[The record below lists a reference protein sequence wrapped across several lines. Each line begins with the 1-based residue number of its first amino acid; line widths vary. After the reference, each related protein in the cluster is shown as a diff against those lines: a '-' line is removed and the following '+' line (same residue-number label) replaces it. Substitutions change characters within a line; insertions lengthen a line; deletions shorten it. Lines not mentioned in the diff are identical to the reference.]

1 MPRPTPTVTIDGSN
15 VTADIFQG
23 ATIRYGRRTVRDQ
36 YTPSVITVTVLTDAT
51 VLGWTPGIPLTV
63 TCTIP
68 SVPLVTYTRFDGTI
82 TDIAI
87 GKTLTRI
94 TAISQGLGYL
104 SRQRLVNWI
113 CNPGGDTPTCDS
125 ALDAV
130 VFSLPAPVPFSWT
143 FIPGYV
149 TLLESIDMGTSSAL
163 QAMQTIAS
171 WELNAHLFEGTDST
185 VYFVPYRTDDTVVW
199 TLSDPSIVSA
209 NWESAISMSGLANIC
224 KVDYNVDQTVTFA
237 DYYSAALY
245 GTQATART
253 MQVDNTADAISGAA
267 AWVTMFAD
275 PYWQLSAVEIDLAN
289 ANATTTE
296 NLLLSLVGTV
306 IDTSAI
312 APYVQG
318 MPDVS
323 VVEGWT
329 ETIGHTWWRMALNL
343 SDVNQTIAP
352 QAWQDV
358 TPTLAWSS
366 VGATVT
372 WRSLRTG
379 TL

>member
-36 YTPSVITVTVLTDAT
+36 YTPTVITVTVLTDAS
-51 VLGWTPGIPLTV
+51 VLGWTPGVDLSV
-63 TCTIP
+63 TCTLP
-68 SVPLVTYTRFDGTI
+68 SVPMVTFPRFAGKI
-82 TDIAI
+82 TDIAV
-87 GKTLTRI
+87 GRTLTRI
-94 TAISQGLGYL
+94 TAISDGLGFL

-113 CNPGGDTPTCDS
+113 ANPGGDTPTCDT
-125 ALDAV
+125 ALDAIV
-130 VFSLPAPVPFSWT
+130 MSVFPVPFSWT

-149 TLLESIDMGTSSAL
+149 TLLDSIDLGTASAL

-185 VYFVPYRTDDTVVW
+185 VYFVPYRTDDTVIW

-209 NWESAISMSGLANIC
+209 NWESAISMSGLANVC
-224 KVDYNVDQTVTFA
+224 KVDYNVDDSVTFV
-237 DYYSAALY
+237 DYGSAALY
-245 GTQATART
+245 GVQAIART

-267 AWVTMFAD
+267 AYVTMLGD
-275 PYWQLSAVEIDLAN
+275 PYWQVTGFEIDLAN
-289 ANATTTE
+289 ASNATTE
-296 NLLLSLVGTV
+296 YLLTSQVGTV
-306 IDTSAI
+306 IDTTAI
-312 APYVQG
+312 APYITG
-318 MPDVS
+318 LPDVS

-329 ETIGHTWWRMALNL
+329 ETIGHTWWRMSLNL

-352 QAWQDV
+352 QAWADV

-366 VGATVT
+366 VGAAVT